1 MLAAHAS
8 GANVLAG
15 FGSCH
20 NAVGMSAE
28 MMVIQQA
35 YWRAARH
42 IVRGV
47 RTDDLRLAAKNLQ
60 RIGPGGHF
68 LDDDLT
74 IDLMRSDEFFQDDA
88 FDLSGGHGDA
98 RSMLERAH
106 ERVEELLAGYESPV
120 PHHIQE
126 ALQRYFHD
134 LCQRMQ

>member
-1 MLAAHAS
+1 
-8 GANVLAG
+8 
-15 FGSCH
+15 
-20 NAVGMSAE
+20 MSAE

-42 IVRGV
+42 IARGV
-47 RTDDLRLAAKNLQ
+47 RTDDLRLAAKSLQ

-74 IDLMRSDEFFQDDA
+74 IDLMRSDEFFRDNT

-106 ERVEELLAGYESPV
+106 ERVEDLLAGYESPV

-134 LCQRMQ
+134 LYQRMQ